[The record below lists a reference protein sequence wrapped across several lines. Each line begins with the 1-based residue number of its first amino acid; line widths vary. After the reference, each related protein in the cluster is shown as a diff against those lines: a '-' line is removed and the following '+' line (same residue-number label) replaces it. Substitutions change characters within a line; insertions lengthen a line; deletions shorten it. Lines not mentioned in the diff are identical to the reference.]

1 MTHQIKQQRALMQ
14 QAIDKLYLIENAV
27 PYVKE
32 FDTTR
37 AVVLEEQLQDEYSGI
52 MTDLFMNLSSSMD
65 VPTLRLFTELNTGK

>member
-1 MTHQIKQQRALMQ
+1 MTQQIKQQKQLMQ
-14 QAIDKLYLIENAV
+14 AAIDKLYLIESAV

-37 AVVLEEQLQDEYSGI
+37 AVVLEEQLQDEYCGI
-52 MTDLFMNLSSSMD
+52 MTELFVSLSSTMD

>member
-1 MTHQIKQQRALMQ
+1 MTQSIKQQRQLMQ

-37 AVVLEEQLQDEYSGI
+37 ATVLEEQLQDEYCDI
-52 MTDLFMNLSSSMD
+52 MTDLFMNLAGSMD
-65 VPTLRLFTELNTGK
+65 VPTLRLFTLLNTGK

>member
-1 MTHQIKQQRALMQ
+1 MTQSIKQQRQLMQ

-37 AVVLEEQLQDEYSGI
+37 ATVMEEQLQDEYCDI
-52 MTDLFMNLSSSMD
+52 MTYLFMTISSSMD
-65 VPTLRLFTELNTGK
+65 VPTLRLFTLLNTGK